1 VPGPLFTFGAY
12 LGAVA
17 TPSPHGVGGAALGLI
32 SIFLPGVLI
41 LYGALPFWGALRQR
55 TGARAMMR
63 GVNAAVVGLIA
74 AALYGLVATG
84 SVGNMTD
91 AGIALAGFV
100 VLTVWRFPAL
110 LVVLLTVL
118 GSVVLQGA

>member
-1 VPGPLFTFGAY
+1 
-12 LGAVA
+12 
-17 TPSPHGVGGAALGLI
+17 
-32 SIFLPGVLI
+32 
-41 LYGALPFWGALRQR
+41 
-55 TGARAMMR
+55 MMR

-74 AALYGLVATG
+74 AALYGLVSTG